1 MTTRTVLGRQGAI
14 GILAIV
20 LALLTLLFF
29 WLQPV
34 NIILGAAGALTGL
47 IGIGLD
53 YSVGGR
59 PLRQAVAGL
68 LLSLAALGISVSLPL
83 ILRYEPPTHRAP
95 ERNVPAV
102 TVD

>member
-1 MTTRTVLGRQGAI
+1 M

-20 LALLTLLFF
+20 LALLALMFF

-53 YSVGGR
+53 YPAGGR
-59 PLRQAVAGL
+59 PLRQAAAGV
-68 LLSLAALGISVSLPL
+68 LLSLAALAMSVSLPL
-83 ILRYEPPTHRAP
+83 ILRHDPSMPDNRKP
-95 ERNVPAV
+95 DRSVPAV
-102 TVD
+102 TLN